1 MKLLRVRGKGL
12 ASLSEEF
19 EINFASPEIENAGL
33 FMISGPTG
41 AGKSTVLDA
50 ITLALFDRFP
60 RLDTAGADKKTGDG
74 SDEPEQA
81 DAPGAILTRG
91 AGVGFAEVTFIG
103 VDRNRYRSRWEV
115 HRAHKRAGAPLQA
128 SKMKLVRVEASGLEK
143 TLGGTKTETLEAIEE
158 ALGLSYTQFTRTV
171 LLAQNH
177 FDAFLTANGKER
189 ADLLEKITGEGIY
202 ALVSRRVFQL
212 AGEKRATLS
221 KVLEIA
227 GQIVLLDDQ
236 KLAEIAAEQEKLN
249 ISLAELTDAHKALIT
264 AATWWENDRRF
275 SQQLTGAA
283 NHANACETALTG
295 LASEKDEL
303 RKTKLALSF
312 EPILRVVDDANS
324 RLETTKAAFVQC
336 HQVQEARSKDMANA
350 TDALRKASE
359 ASDNLNTL
367 CMEFEPIWAKATE
380 LDEGIKYDQNLA
392 AEANR
397 FVEEKGRAADKE
409 AAKLKSLQTTKEELS
424 AKINEEKATVERLS
438 NATAVAERITE
449 VGTAYDKYLQHRR
462 DATEAGSKHDDARKC
477 LSDEETA
484 AGKLKDQS
492 DSIDN
497 DLKSLG
503 EQLKPL
509 AEQLT
514 ASAPQSVRGDF
525 QRASSLRTTLT
536 RLQGCAEQIQ
546 GGVTRRTA
554 ALKAREDATRKHA
567 EATAAIVQADSQIP
581 ILKARLEEAEAAL
594 KLFQAAL
601 SDEAEQL
608 RSSLR
613 EGDPCPVCGSRE
625 HPMHDSNLVEKTN
638 AYKHRIDEL
647 SDQLQAAN
655 NSVGQAKASLEAA
668 GAASKNAEQ
677 IIANEDVALSRL
689 GCAWTSALDQVL
701 EMSEVSELIGLD
713 PQSAPTLQVVS
724 AVMRSTEERVTDLEG
739 RCKAVDKLT
748 ATIEKLTTAEKT
760 TRLRKQQIDT
770 SHKEAAERVAKW
782 RSQVLVLEERVG
794 TVLKSL
800 GEYETLLGSF
810 LLPMD
815 ISIEELQARPEQ
827 IVVAA
832 LARAEEFISAR
843 QRLDDA
849 VRRSEKLEPEI
860 ASASTS
866 AALLREDAKNARA
879 RLDELAAKLT
889 GLRNERAGLLD
900 NEPTAEHQNRHRKA
914 LGDAVASVEKA
925 REQRGLVAI
934 ALAKADANVRNAE
947 EARKKAG
954 ENLEREMQKIIAAL
968 EPHSW
973 DLDTLRGLVAR
984 GQSWVDQTEALLR
997 VAEDKFTGA
1006 KRSVEDADQ
1015 ALRSHRQGDAQP
1027 SQSMQEIA
1035 VATSENETRRDTA
1048 NRRLGEL
1055 GSQLA
1060 EDTKN
1065 REAYSRY
1072 VTQIEAAKK
1081 NCVVW
1086 DAVNQAVGSTDG
1098 TKFRKFAQ
1106 GLTFDALLGLA
1117 NDQLRLL
1124 SPRYRLARA
1133 PGDDLS
1139 LQVIDQDM
1147 GDEIRG
1153 VRSLSGGERFLCPSR
1168 SPCRCQN

>member
-19 EINFASPEIENAGL
+19 EINFASPEIERSAAP
-33 FMISGPTG
+33 SSR
-41 AGKSTVLDA
+41 GKWSNS
-50 ITLALFDRFP
+50 P
-60 RLDTAGADKKTGDG
+60 RV
-74 SDEPEQA
+74 
-81 DAPGAILTRG
+81 I
-91 AGVGFAEVTFIG
+91 
-103 VDRNRYRSRWEV
+103 
-115 HRAHKRAGAPLQA
+115 A
-128 SKMKLVRVEASGLEK
+128 S
-143 TLGGTKTETLEAIEE
+143 
-158 ALGLSYTQFTRTV
+158 RTV
-171 LLAQNH
+171 DFPAPVGPEIINKP
-177 FDAFLTANGKER
+177 A
-189 ADLLEKITGEGIY
+189 LLEKITGEEIY

-212 AGEKRATLS
+212 AGEKRATLG
-221 KVLEIA
+221 KLQEVA
-227 GQIVLLDDQ
+227 GQVVLLDHQ
-236 KLAEIAAEQEKLN
+236 KLAEIASEQEKLTL
-249 ISLAELTDAHKALIT
+249 SLAELTDAHKALSS

-275 SQQLTGAA
+275 SQQLTAA
-283 NHANACETALTG
+283 EEHAKACEAALKD
-295 LASEKDEL
+295 LASEKDQL
-303 RKTKLALSF
+303 RKTKLALSC

-324 RLETTKAAFVQC
+324 SLETANTAFAQC
-336 HQVQEARSKDMANA
+336 DQVQKARSKDMEDAS
-350 TDALRKASE
+350 DALRKASE
-359 ASDNLNTL
+359 TSDKLNTL
-367 CMEFEPIWAKATE
+367 CKDFEPIWAKAAE
-380 LDEGIKYDQNLA
+380 LDQGIKFAQNQA
-392 AEANR
+392 AEANQYA
-397 FVEEKGRAADKE
+397 EEKVRAADKE
-409 AAKLKSLQTTKEELS
+409 AGRLQSLQSSKEGLA
-424 AKINEEKATVERLS
+424 AKIREEKATVERLS
-438 NATAVAERITE
+438 NATVVAERITE
-449 VGTAYDKYLQHRR
+449 VRTAYDKYLQHRR

-484 AGKLKDQS
+484 GGKLQDQS

-509 AEQLT
+509 AEQLA
-514 ASAPQSVRGDF
+514 ASDPQSVRGDF

-581 ILKARLEEAEAAL
+581 TLKARVEETEVAL

-613 EGDPCPVCGSRE
+613 EGDPCPVCGSGE

-638 AYKHRIDEL
+638 AYKHHIDEL

-655 NSVGQAKASLEAA
+655 NSVSQAKASLEAA
-668 GAASKNAEQ
+668 GAAIKNAEQ

-689 GCAWTSALDQVL
+689 GCAWTSALGQVA

-713 PQSAPTLQVVS
+713 PQSAQTLQVVS
-724 AVMRSTEERVTDLEG
+724 AVMRSTEERVVDLEG
-739 RCKAVDKLT
+739 RCKALDKLT

-770 SHKEAAERVAKW
+770 SHKEAAERVARW

-800 GEYETLLGSF
+800 GEHETLLGAF
-810 LLPMD
+810 LAPMD

-827 IVVAA
+827 IVAAA
-832 LARAEEFISAR
+832 LARAEELISAR
-843 QRLDDA
+843 QRLDEA
-849 VRRSEKLEPEI
+849 LRRSDKLEPEI

-866 AALLREDAKNARA
+866 AALVREDAKNARA
-879 RLDELAAKLT
+879 RSDVFAAKLA
-889 GLRNERAGLLD
+889 GLRNEREGLLD
-900 NEPTAEHQNRHRKA
+900 NESTAEHQNRHRKA

-925 REQRGLVAI
+925 REQRGFVAI
-934 ALAKADANVRNAE
+934 ALAKADADVRNAE

-954 ENLEREMQKIIAAL
+954 KDLDREMQKIIVAL

-973 DLDTLRGLVAR
+973 DLDTLRGLVAL
-984 GQSWVDQTEALLR
+984 GQPWVDQTEAIIR
-997 VAEDKFTGA
+997 AAEDKFTGA

-1027 SQSMQEIA
+1027 SQSMEEIV
-1035 VATSENETRRDTA
+1035 VATSDNETSRDTA

-1081 NCVVW
+1081 DCVVW

-1153 VRSLSGGERFLCPSR
+1153 VRSLSGGERFLVSLALALSLSKLASR
-1168 SPCRCQN
+1168 KQLIETLFIDEGFGALDGSSLDLAMEGLEAIQSQGRAIGVISHVEAMRDRILTQIRVEKRGGGHSIVRQAA